1 MGGNTLRALASDLG
15 YLEGWCNLATGFP
28 LPWPAPESLL
38 LKFVAHHLW
47 DPVKRARIRTTACCG
62 RGGRVARSS
71 PAGSKKPHAP
81 NTMRRRL
88 TSWSNLTRWR
98 GLQGCFDGPRSNPRC
113 GSQCARARDHDNEKA
128 RRRSRC
134 DILAKAAA
142 GLRWRAAGRSARPG
156 PASGRFRVWRAA
168 AIRSRGIAGRGSR
181 RRRSRSCR
189 SERYG
194 LPAPSLP
201 FEPPRPHKDDDK
213 RRGRACDPDRPAGIG
228 TEILARRGS
237 DQGRSRVPAQ
247 LDQMGERPVR
257 GGKKWQPSSVR
268 DLVDEAHPCR
278 NGGAVPTARGST
290 RPTSSAMASNQRC
303 SFAGALSSGQLSV
316 E

>member
-1 MGGNTLRALASDLG
+1 MRDRRLLG
-15 YLEGWCNLATGFP
+15 AK
-28 LPWPAPESLL
+28 S
-38 LKFVAHHLW
+38 
-47 DPVKRARIRTTACCG
+47 
-62 RGGRVARSS
+62 
-71 PAGSKKPHAP
+71 PHAP

-88 TSWSNLTRWR
+88 TSWSILTRWR
-98 GLQGCFDGPRSNPRC
+98 GLQGCFDGPSLKSALRLAVRASARPRQRE
-113 GSQCARARDHDNEKA
+113 SKKA
-128 RRRSRC
+128 VTA

-194 LPAPSLP
+194 LPSPSLP

-213 RRGRACDPDRPAGIG
+213 RRGRASDPDRPAGIG

-278 NGGAVPTARGST
+278 NGGAVPTAHGST
-290 RPTSSAMASNQRC
+290 KPTSSAMASNQRC